1 VRAASVSSR
10 PRRTF
15 AGSIQFGE
23 PKSTNKT
30 ERLSVGVQPVTLDSD
45 GSGKVIVRL
54 KLDVI
59 AAPQLATDERGVQNA
74 TERAQLH
81 GALKLISTD
90 ASRCEVLRCI
100 RAWLDHVDTKMA
112 ERGWFARV
120 REQRRSHA
128 RGDRSTIE
136 PGCFKHIVSN

>member
-1 VRAASVSSR
+1 LQVLSY
-10 PRRTF
+10 
-15 AGSIQFGE
+15 IGE
-23 PKSTNKT
+23 PKSPNKT
-30 ERLSVGVQPVTLDSD
+30 ERLSVGVQPVTLDND
-45 GSGKVIVRL
+45 GSGKVIGTTQARCYG
-54 KLDVI
+54 

-74 TERAQLH
+74 TKRAQLH